1 MLYNEVFILFISC
14 QPINHLFAEFMGNV
28 EPESKINLEQLVTR
42 DQSCWPRKDYKNKQF
57 NLKKKKI
64 IYALGENSLIL
75 FLKNT
80 ELELSLD

>member
-42 DQSCWPRKDYKNKQF
+42 DQSCWPRKD
-57 NLKKKKI
+57 
-64 IYALGENSLIL
+64 
-75 FLKNT
+75 
-80 ELELSLD
+80 